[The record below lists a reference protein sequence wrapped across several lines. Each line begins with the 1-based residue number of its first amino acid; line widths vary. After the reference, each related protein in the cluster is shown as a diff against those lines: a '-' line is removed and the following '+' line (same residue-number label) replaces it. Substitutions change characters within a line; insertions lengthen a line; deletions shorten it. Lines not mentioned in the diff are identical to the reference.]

1 VTESQEI
8 KDQVEPV
15 ATEADDKGASLS
27 TRVSGM
33 AKTLKPAAETAAQ
46 KAESIAAQAVHLGA
60 AGLNKIDAYL
70 GDRKER
76 NAATNGETSTEDGAA
91 ASSEPAQLPP
101 AD

>member
-1 VTESQEI
+1 VTESQDV
-8 KDQVEPV
+8 KDQVEQV
-15 ATEADDKGASLS
+15 ATEADDKETSLS
-27 TRVSGM
+27 ERVSDV

-60 AGLNKIDAYL
+60 KGLNKIDAYF

-76 NAATNGETSTEDGAA
+76 AATGNGETAADDGVPSAA
-91 ASSEPAQLPP
+91 DPPQLPP